1 MDHGQG
7 NGQINFLVMFIVN
20 VGILWLF
27 MLVVYLYQSSRSIL
41 KKKGYNEEYMGFIR
55 KDSLQRFL
63 GITIGVPLL
72 ELFAAL
78 IVWLIVGELRTDRHL
93 AYVML
98 VFFLCV
104 IPFPVMDA
112 KNTGKKYK
120 ELAIKTKSEVLV
132 DLNFQTLHLVFKPSI
147 EIIAGIFYLL
157 YFILFLQPLHPAM
170 IHLAILWF
178 LYLSARFARH
188 WVRPL
193 LKDGYFFMFILLVIN
208 QLLLLYHLVR
218 EIFRANQHGHPHM
231 DSLVNFLG
239 GMLAAVLV
247 AKLVYYLANFPRFK
261 REISGRE
268 NV

>member
-1 MDHGQG
+1 MMDHVQG
-7 NGQINFLVMFIVN
+7 NGQINFLAMFIIN

-27 MLVVYLYQSSRSIL
+27 LLVVYLYQSSRSIL
-41 KKKGYNEEYMGFIR
+41 KKKGYNEEYIGFIR

-63 GITIGVPLL
+63 GITIVVPLL

-78 IVWLIVGELRTDRHL
+78 IVRLIVGELRTEKHL

-112 KNTGKKYK
+112 KHTRKKYK

-132 DLNFQTLHLVFKPSI
+132 DLNFQTLHLVFKPAI

-157 YFILFLQPLHPAM
+157 YFIVFLQPFHPAM
-170 IHLAILWF
+170 IHLAILWL
-178 LYLSARFARH
+178 LYSSVRFARH

-193 LKDGYFFMFILLVIN
+193 LKDGYLFTFVFLVVN
-208 QLLLLYHLVR
+208 HLLLLYHLAR
-218 EIFRANQHGHPHM
+218 EILVANQPGHPHM
-231 DSLVNFLG
+231 DSLANFLG
-239 GMLAAVLV
+239 GMLATFLA

-261 REISGRE
+261 REISGKA
-268 NV
+268 